1 MTILLA
7 QQLCALD
14 SNEVITLILEDM
26 RARGELLPTGR
37 GVTVSKEPKISSEVR
52 KLMILR

>member
-1 MTILLA
+1 LA

-52 KLMILR
+52 KLVIVR

>member
-7 QQLCALD
+7 QQPCALD

-52 KLMILR
+52 KLVIVR